1 MREQITVIGA
11 GSWGTALASVLVEN
25 GHDVLI
31 WCRSDQ
37 QADEINNHLTNEKYL
52 PGITLPAQLKATSH
66 LEQAVHFSET
76 LLFVLPTNAIR
87 PVAEQIKSFM
97 TSPKFVIHAAK
108 GIERDS
114 DLRISEVLTEVLADQ
129 LSAVVALSGPSHAE
143 EVMRRDITSIT
154 AAAHDIEVAQKV
166 QSLFMNEYFRVYTN
180 TDMIGVEIGAALK
193 NIIAI
198 GSGVI
203 TGLGYGDNARA
214 ALITRGLAEITR
226 LGVKMGA
233 DPLTFSGLSGVGDLV
248 VTCMSTHSR
257 NFKAGQL
264 IGQGYTVEAMLA
276 EVGMVV
282 EGFYTTIG
290 ANQLADKY
298 DVDLPIARALYR
310 VLYEEADPQVAI
322 EHLMNREGKSE

>member
-1 MREQITVIGA
+1 MGEKVTVIGA

-25 GHDVLI
+25 GHEVLI

-37 QADEINNHLTNEKYL
+37 QADEINNQQTNEKYL
-52 PGITLPAQLKATSH
+52 PNTTLPEDLTATSN

-76 LLFVLPTNAIR
+76 LLFVLPTNAVR
-87 PVAEQIKSFM
+87 SVAEQIKPLISV
-97 TSPKFVIHAAK
+97 PKFVIHATK

-114 DLRISEVLTEVLADQ
+114 DLRISEVLADVLADK
-129 LSAVVALSGPSHAE
+129 LAAVVALSGPSHAE

-154 AAAHDIEVAQKV
+154 AASDDVVAAERV
-166 QSLFMNEYFRVYTN
+166 QSLFMNSYFRVYTN
-180 TDMIGVEIGAALK
+180 TDVIGVEIGAALK

-198 GSGVI
+198 GSGII

-248 VTCMSTHSR
+248 VTCMSPHSR

-298 DVDLPIARALYR
+298 EVDLPIARALYR

-322 EHLMNREGKSE
+322 ERLMNREGKSE

>member
-1 MREQITVIGA
+1 MGEKVTVIGA

-25 GHDVLI
+25 GHEVLL

-37 QADEINNHLTNEKYL
+37 QADEINNQQTNEKYL
-52 PGITLPAQLKATSH
+52 PNTTLPEDLTATSN

-76 LLFVLPTNAIR
+76 LLFVLPTNAVR
-87 PVAEQIKSFM
+87 SVAKQIKPLISV
-97 TSPKFVIHAAK
+97 PKFVIHATK

-114 DLRISEVLTEVLADQ
+114 DLRISEVLADVLADK
-129 LSAVVALSGPSHAE
+129 LAAVVALSGPSHAE

-154 AAAHDIEVAQKV
+154 AASDDVVAAERV
-166 QSLFMNEYFRVYTN
+166 QSLFMNSYFRVYTN
-180 TDMIGVEIGAALK
+180 TDVIGVEIGAALK

-198 GSGVI
+198 GSGII

-248 VTCMSTHSR
+248 VTCMSPHSR

-298 DVDLPIARALYR
+298 EVDLPIARALYR

-322 EHLMNREGKSE
+322 ERLMNREGKSE